1 MSRFC
6 WHIIQLIRGASFL
19 VFAFIAALCF
29 AGSFLEILSIMDHPI
44 PDLRFGGLHRIFH
57 ICIPWLVL
65 QHLFFFRRYPNSEVT
80 LARNEELN
88 SLWGTTADS
97 VYDLSLSG
105 FANRE
110 ACKPL
115 HDNILVEVVAS
126 HCMIS
131 LNSRRKLY
139 FFEFPYVIK
148 HGLNSRAMLADTR
161 G

>member
-1 MSRFC
+1 MFR
-6 WHIIQLIRGASFL
+6 WIILGDSVHNGSPDPGSQIRWAASNFPHL
-19 VFAFIAALCF
+19 HTMAGVAA
-29 AGSFLEILSIMDHPI
+29 P
-44 PDLRFGGLHRIFH
+44 
-57 ICIPWLVL
+57 V
-65 QHLFFFRRYPNSEVT
+65 FFRRYPNSEVT